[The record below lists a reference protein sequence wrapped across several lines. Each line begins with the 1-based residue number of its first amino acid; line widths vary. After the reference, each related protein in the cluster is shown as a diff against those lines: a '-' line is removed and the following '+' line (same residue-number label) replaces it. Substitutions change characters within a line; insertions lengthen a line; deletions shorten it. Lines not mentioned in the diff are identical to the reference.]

1 MKLLEKASVLPA
13 YFGGETIQ
21 LYRETKAIEL
31 AIKLDVFPA
40 EVSRKH
46 ARFQLYRET
55 KAIEL
60 ARFKK
65 LISAE
70 EYEWYL

>member
-1 MKLLEKASVLPA
+1 LEKASVLPS
-13 YFGGETIQ
+13 YFGAETIQ
-21 LYRETKAIEL
+21 LYRETK
-31 AIKLDVFPA
+31 
-40 EVSRKH
+40 S
-46 ARFQLYRET
+46 
-55 KAIEL
+55 IEL

>member
-1 MKLLEKASVLPA
+1 LKLLEKASVLSS
-13 YFGGETIQ
+13 YFGGETI
-21 LYRETKAIEL
+21 E
-31 AIKLDVFPA
+31 
-40 EVSRKH
+40 
-46 ARFQLYRET
+46 LYRET

>member
-1 MKLLEKASVLPA
+1 LEDALQKLENASVLPS
-13 YFGGETIQ
+13 YFG
-21 LYRETKAIEL
+21 
-31 AIKLDVFPA
+31 A
-40 EVSRKH
+40 EAV
-46 ARFQLYRET
+46 QLYRET

-65 LISAE
+65 LITAE